1 MAVACDTTPDF
12 YHISALGP
20 PTMLP
25 LPDEDLAALL
35 RWYGEIG
42 VDETV
47 TESPVDL
54 TALAPVRPAQMATAH
69 APQPPRQSLGDDR
82 PARAGVPRPAAQS
95 KPPAALFGAATA
107 SADARVLA
115 AAAHDLTELQD
126 ALRLFEGCPLKQ
138 TAMNLVFADG
148 NPDADIMLL
157 GEAPGADE
165 DRQGRPFVGRAGQ
178 LLDRM
183 LAAIGLDRTEVYI
196 SNILPWRPPGN
207 RQPNAGE
214 IAVCL
219 PFAERHVALK
229 APKVLVLAGGT
240 SAKAV
245 LGTTEGILRLRGRWF
260 DHFFPDLP
268 APIPTLCMLHPAYLL
283 RTPAAKRDA
292 WRDLLAL
299 RMRLEEMG
307 VAAGRKT

>member
-1 MAVACDTTPDF
+1 
-12 YHISALGP
+12 
-20 PTMLP
+20 MLP
-25 LPDEDLAALL
+25 SSQEDIAALL

-47 TESPVDL
+47 AETPADL
-54 TALAPVRPAQMATAH
+54 TALAPAQPARSTDTRAAQSSAL
-69 APQPPRQSLGDDR
+69 PPRQAFDGKGVSGGEGRERVETTR
-82 PARAGVPRPAAQS
+82 PTAAATPRPPS
-95 KPPAALFGAATA
+95 ALLGAATA
-107 SADARVLA
+107 SADARALA
-115 AAAHDLTELQD
+115 GAAHDLTELQD

-148 NPDADIMLL
+148 NPDADIMVL

-183 LAAIGLDRTEVYI
+183 LAAIGLDRSQVYI

-240 SAKAV
+240 SAKAI

-283 RTPAAKRDA
+283 RTSAAKRDA

-299 RMRLEEMG
+299 QMRLEEMG
-307 VAAGRKT
+307 IAGEREP